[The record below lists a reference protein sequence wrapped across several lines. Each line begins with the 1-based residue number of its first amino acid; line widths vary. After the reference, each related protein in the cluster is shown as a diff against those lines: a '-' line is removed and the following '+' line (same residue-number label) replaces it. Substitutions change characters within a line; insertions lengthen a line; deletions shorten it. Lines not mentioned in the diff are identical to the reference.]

1 MKFAH
6 FSDAHLGSWSGSP
19 DMRDFSVKA
28 FEKAVNACLA
38 ERVDFI
44 VISGDLYDSSMPP
57 YDVLSR
63 SVLILRRCAMAS
75 VPVYVVPGSHD
86 YSPSEKTF
94 ISVLENAGLVKN
106 VARMHDENGKLAL
119 DFTLDEKTGAKL
131 AGMMGKPGGME
142 KGYFARLVK
151 ESAEDETGFRIFVF
165 HSALDDFKPLHMKG
179 MASVPMSMLPKGFDY
194 YAAGHVHKPRT
205 ITNLVYPGALFPTE
219 LAELEEYEPGIHI
232 IDTERKSNTRLPIK
246 LFDVARV
253 DVNADGMTAAE
264 AEKSMLEKVRAAEAK
279 GKLLLVNATGML
291 SSGAPSDVNFA
302 AIREA
307 GIAAGAFAVKRNFA
321 RLGSAMFEET
331 QSSSFSVET
340 IEREMIAEYCGKS
353 PPPSR
358 DAAFAAAMMRVLD
371 DEKQEGETI
380 SAYETRIKDNAMK
393 LMNI

>member
-19 DMRDFSVKA
+19 DMRDFSVQA
-28 FEKAVNACLA
+28 FEKAVGVCLA

-44 VISGDLYDSSMPP
+44 VISGDLYDSPMPP

-63 SVLILRRCAMAS
+63 SVLILRRCATAS

-86 YSPSEKTF
+86 FSPSEKTF

-106 VARMHDENGKLAL
+106 VAKMHDENGKLVI
-119 DFTLDEKTGAKL
+119 DFTVDEKTGAKL

-142 KGYFARLVK
+142 KEYFTTLAK
-151 ESAEDETGFRIFVF
+151 ESTESGFRIFVF
-165 HSALDDFKPLHMKG
+165 HSALDEFKPIHMKG
-179 MASVPMSMLPKGFDY
+179 MASVPKSLLPKGFDY
-194 YAAGHVHKPRT
+194 YAAGHVHKPK
-205 ITNLVYPGALFPTE
+205 IIDNGNIVYPGALFPTE

-232 IDTERKSNTRLPIK
+232 IDTEKKSNARLPIK
-246 LFDVARV
+246 LFGVVRV
-253 DVNADGMTAAE
+253 DVNADGLTAAE
-264 AEKSMLEKVRAAEAK
+264 AEKKMLEKARAAETG
-279 GKLLLVNATGML
+279 GKLLLVNATGTL

-302 AIREA
+302 AVREA
-307 GIAAGAFAVKRNFA
+307 GIAAGAFTVKRNFVG
-321 RLGSAMFEET
+321 LSSVVFEET
-331 QSSSFSVET
+331 KSSSFSVEA

-358 DAAFAAAMMRVLD
+358 DAAFAAAVMRILD
-371 DEKQEGETI
+371 DEKQEGETV
-380 SAYETRIKDNAMK
+380 STYETRIKDNAMK